1 MSEAPSRLIFRNA
14 NLLDGDNAARPGQ
27 TLVVDGATISSIGDA
42 AIEAAP
48 GDRVIDLGGKTLMP
62 GLVTTH
68 FHSTYDDITIMPQP
82 LGLEKPP
89 GYLTL
94 VAEKNLQH
102 ALFSGF
108 TSVVSA
114 GGINDNIDAQVK
126 LAILDGVTQGPRIVA
141 GGRGLDIVG
150 GYQDTESWWWELGN
164 KGSCRYCNGPDEFQF
179 AVRDEIKCGVEMI
192 KLFPSGGHGVEESIE
207 ILTFTREELEAVVR
221 TAHSRG
227 ARVRAHCPWKD
238 PILECIA
245 AGVDV
250 IDHGDRLDAQ
260 LIDVMLE
267 NDTTLVPSAYF
278 IHCMLGD
285 DTNAVAATETQ
296 MAPVQKDFEN
306 ICKTL
311 PAANAAGVRLTV
323 GDDYGITILPHAQN
337 IYARELEFYANYVG
351 IPALDV
357 IRWATKN
364 GGELMA
370 EDVGMLEVGKLADM
384 LVIDGDPS
392 QDIALLQD
400 DVRLLAIVKGGEFV
414 KDALAQ

>member
-1 MSEAPSRLIFRNA
+1 
-14 NLLDGDNAARPGQ
+14 
-27 TLVVDGATISSIGDA
+27 VDGATISSIGDA

-260 LIDVMLE
+260 LIDIMLE

-323 GDDYGITILPHAQN
+323 GDDYGITILPHARN

-370 EDVGMLEVGKLADM
+370 EDVGTLEVGKLADM